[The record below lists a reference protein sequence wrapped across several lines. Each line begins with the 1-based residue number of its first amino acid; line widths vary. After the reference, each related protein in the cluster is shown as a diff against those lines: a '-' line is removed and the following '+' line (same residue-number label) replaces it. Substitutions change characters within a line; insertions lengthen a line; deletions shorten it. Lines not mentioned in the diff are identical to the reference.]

1 MTITT
6 AEIKRIESARARL
19 AVLESSLG
27 SGGGDI
33 ASKMREH
40 GKLSPLVKAADAVQ
54 DVQNRISETESELAK
69 MRADPELRAVAEE
82 ELRELRVAESTAQN
96 HLQKLLA
103 PQEEAEDI
111 RGCLLEIRAAVGG
124 NESCLFAA
132 DLLRMYAHF
141 AESQKWRMEH
151 LSSSNGEAGGYKES
165 ITRINGKRAYGKLKY
180 ESGAHRV
187 QRVPATESQGRV
199 HTSVVTVAVLA
210 EAQPE
215 DGVIL
220 QPHELR
226 IETFRASG
234 AGGQHVNT
242 TDSAVRITHL
252 PTGICAECQDE
263 RSQHKNREKAAAVLK
278 ARIMDRR
285 RKLQLE
291 KESSERRKL
300 VGSGD
305 RSERIRTYNFPQ
317 GRMTDHRIGLTLY
330 KLPAIMEGDIGG
342 IVDALSQ
349 ADILARAQSQT
360 ND

>member
-1 MTITT
+1 MT
-6 AEIKRIESARARL
+6 AAKAAKRIDEARKRL
-19 AVLESSLG
+19 AVLESSIG
-27 SGGGDI
+27 EGGTNVG
-33 ASKMREH
+33 ALMREH
-40 GKLSPLVKAADAVQ
+40 GKLSPMVKAADKLQALKA
-54 DVQNRISETESELAK
+54 RILATESELAEL
-69 MRADPELRAVAEE
+69 RADPELRAVAEAE
-82 ELRELRVAESTAQN
+82 LAELRAAENAAN
-96 HLQKLLA
+96 DNLQQILA
-103 PQEEAEDI
+103 PEEDAADA

-141 AESQKWRMEH
+141 AESQKWQLEH
-151 LSSSNGEAGGYKES
+151 LSSSNGIAGGYKES
-165 ITRINGKRAYGKLKY
+165 ITRISGNRAYGKLKY

-199 HTSVVTVAVLA
+199 HTSVVTIAVLA
-210 EAQPE
+210 EASAE
-215 DGVIL
+215 DGIVL
-220 QPHELR
+220 LPNDLR

-252 PTGICAECQDE
+252 PTGVVAECQDE

-278 ARIMDRR
+278 ARITDRR
-285 RKLQLE
+285 RREQLE
-291 KESSERRKL
+291 KETSERRKL

-330 KLPAIMEGDIGG
+330 KLSAIMEGDIGG
-342 IVDALSQ
+342 IIDALAK
-349 ADILARAQSQT
+349 ADRLECGGA
-360 ND
+360 